1 MIAGDSS
8 DIQPGEPWALLEP
21 VCGGII
27 KQLKMMA
34 AMVLAAAVAV
44 SAAAPVAVRRACCE
58 TRFFIA

>member
-1 MIAGDSS
+1 
-8 DIQPGEPWALLEP
+8 LLEP